1 MNVPARPGCS
11 LDLQPRAEND
21 RPLHPRTVFWH
32 RRGQPSQ
39 YPSVHWDNALRGR
52 RAGRHGPLLWEIW
65 LRDANARQVDAHLA
79 PDVAIDHLLAP
90 FTPEKNA
97 ALMVRIL
104 NEVVCKSIDSKHK
117 ITNNASEFLR
127 LINWYKVSTLGNH
140 M

>member
-1 MNVPARPGCS
+1 MPFGGVEPAGM
-11 LDLQPRAEND
+11 
-21 RPLHPRTVFWH
+21 
-32 RRGQPSQ
+32 
-39 YPSVHWDNALRGR
+39 GR
-52 RAGRHGPLLWEIW
+52 YYGKYGFEMLTH
-65 LRDANARQVDAHLA
+65 ARSMPISP

-104 NEVVCKSIDSKHK
+104 NEVVRKSIDSKHK

>member
-65 LRDANARQVDAHLA
+65 FRDANACQVDADLA
-79 PDVAIDHLLAP
+79 PRCRDRSSVGAVYTREERRADGSNI
-90 FTPEKNA
+90 ERGG
-97 ALMVRIL
+97 VQ
-104 NEVVCKSIDSKHK
+104 
-117 ITNNASEFLR
+117 
-127 LINWYKVSTLGNH
+127 INR
-140 M
+140 